1 VETGP
6 LVTVI
11 LPTHDHA
18 STVDLAGQSVL
29 GQSVRSLELVV
40 IGDGA
45 TAEVRAAVLPLL
57 ADKRVRF
64 IDRPKAPSRAELV
77 RHEVLAEATSPYV
90 CYLGDDDIMLPDHLA
105 ATLERLENVE
115 FTHPLPV
122 FIDRDGTLRA
132 HLTDLAEPRCRLW
145 HMHPTRNAVSLT
157 GVGHRL
163 DAYLKLPHGWQE
175 APPGHWSDHYM
186 WQQWFAH
193 AEVRYATGSRLT
205 VLKFEA
211 SVRADMT
218 AAQRRAEILAWL
230 ARSQRPGFDAWL
242 ADQAADAIRR
252 AAIDL
257 RLAIDAQVDHFAGE
271 RDHFARERDH
281 FAGER
286 DHFARDR
293 DQLIERCRQLRS
305 AEQNAKEQA
314 AQASALIR
322 AVHATRTWRTAT
334 RMWRVRDRLRRLLA
348 MRWSP
353 TRSGLAI
360 PAHEPPHPSAKTVDP
375 AAGSSQTNR

>member
-1 VETGP
+1 MKTGP

-45 TAEVRAAVLPLL
+45 TPEVKAAVVPLL
-57 ADKRVRF
+57 SDKRVRF
-64 IDRPKAPSRAELV
+64 IDRPKASSRAELV

-105 ATLERLENVE
+105 VTLERLEDVE

-122 FIDRDGTLRA
+122 LIDRDGTLRA

-145 HMHPTRNAVSLT
+145 HMHPARNAVSLT

-163 DAYLKLPHGWQE
+163 DAYLRLPHGWQE

-193 AEVRYATGSRLT
+193 AEFRYATGSRLT
-205 VLKFEA
+205 VLKFEG
-211 SVRADMT
+211 SVRTDMS
-218 AAQRRAEILAWL
+218 APQRRAETLAWL
-230 ARSQRPGFDAWL
+230 ARSQRPGFNAWL

-257 RLAIDAQVDHFAGE
+257 RLAIDAQA
-271 RDHFARERDH
+271 DHFARER
-281 FAGER
+281 E
-286 DHFARDR
+286 
-293 DQLIERCRQLRS
+293 QLIELCQQLRT
-305 AEQNAKEQA
+305 AEQNANEQA
-314 AQASALIR
+314 AEASALIR
-322 AVHATRTWRTAT
+322 VMQATRAWRIAT
-334 RMWRVRDRLRRLLA
+334 RMWRVRDRLLRLPPV
-348 MRWSP
+348 RWSS
-353 TRSGLAI
+353 TSSGVGI
-360 PAHEPPHPSAKTVDP
+360 PPHETPCPGARTVDP